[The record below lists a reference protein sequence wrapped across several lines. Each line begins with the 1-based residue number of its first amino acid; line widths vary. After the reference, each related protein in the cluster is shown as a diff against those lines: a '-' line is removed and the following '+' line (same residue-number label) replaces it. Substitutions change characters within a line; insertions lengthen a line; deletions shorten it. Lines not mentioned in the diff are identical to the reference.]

1 MTMSE
6 RIVLTSGGTAIDLP
20 PDLIWVDELTVS
32 RVAQRSKRSAF
43 ATLIVSA
50 MQLSGGQPITL
61 QGEGNSA
68 WIERATLK
76 QIKSWASVPGLR
88 LQLDLRGEA
97 FTVIFDHGDA
107 DTTRAMG
114 MDSVIDYSDKQDND
128 YYCSLVLR
136 FLEAS
141 EL

>member
-1 MTMSE
+1 MSE
-6 RIVLTSGGTAIDLP
+6 RIILTSAGTAIDLP
-20 PDLIWVDELTVS
+20 PDLIWVDELTAS
-32 RVAQRSKRSAF
+32 KVAQRSKRSAF

-50 MQLSGGQPITL
+50 MQLSGGQQITL

-76 QIKSWASVPGLR
+76 QIKSWASVPGRR
-88 LQLDLRGEA
+88 LQLDRRGEV

-114 MDSVIDYSDKQDND
+114 MDSVIDYSDKQDDD

-136 FLEAS
+136 FLQAS

>member
-1 MTMSE
+1 M
-6 RIVLTSGGTAIDLP
+6 RIILTSGGTAIDLP
-20 PDLIWVDELTVS
+20 PDLVWADELGWS
-32 RVAQRSKRSAF
+32 AVAQSTKRSAF
-43 ATLIVSA
+43 QTLIVSA
-50 MQLSGGQPITL
+50 MARQGGRPITL

-68 WIERATLK
+68 WIDRATLK
-76 QIKSWASVPGLR
+76 TIKSWSEVPGLR
-88 LQLDLRGEA
+88 MQLDIRGEI

-107 DTTRAMG
+107 EEMRALAMQ
-114 MDSVIDYSDKQDND
+114 SVIDYADKQDGD

>member
-1 MTMSE
+1 M
-6 RIVLTSGGTAIDLP
+6 
-20 PDLIWVDELTVS
+20 
-32 RVAQRSKRSAF
+32 
-43 ATLIVSA
+43 
-50 MQLSGGQPITL
+50 
-61 QGEGNSA
+61 
-68 WIERATLK
+68 
-76 QIKSWASVPGLR
+76 PGLR
-88 LQLDLRGEA
+88 LQLDLRGEV

-114 MDSVIDYSDKQDND
+114 MDSVIDYSDKQDDD